1 MKAVCL
7 SLASRNDR
15 WELAKKQFEEQG
27 LEVERFLAI
36 EHADRFLSFNLSQ
49 QAILKTI
56 TENTVV
62 FEDDVVFIN
71 NMIKHIICTAP
82 DGWDMLYLSGHVL
95 MPLKH
100 VQDHWWRCKHT
111 HTTHSVIYTPQAA
124 KYILERFD
132 PMKSGIYDDFL
143 LREIQPNLK
152 VYICKPFVTTQRPGY
167 SDLWQTDT
175 DYGIHHTQSKL
186 L

>member
-1 MKAVCL
+1 MRAVCL

-15 WELAKKQFEEQG
+15 WKLAEKEFKQQG
-27 LEVERFLAI
+27 IDVERFYAI
-36 EHADRFLSFNLSQ
+36 EHIDRFLSFNLSQ

-56 TENTVV
+56 TGNTVV

-71 NMIKHIICTAP
+71 DMYKHIIKTAP
-82 DGWDMLYLSGHVL
+82 ADWDMLYLSGHVL
-95 MPLKH
+95 RPLKH
-100 VQDHWWRCKHT
+100 VEEHWWRCKHT

-152 VYICKPFVTTQRPGY
+152 AYICKPFVTTQRPGY
-167 SDLWQTDT
+167 SDLWQTET

-186 L
+186 I